1 MISSIDNIVVMVR
14 FESRTNYWL
23 RSVASSSN
31 FSIANNNANAN
42 YNDASNRNYCR
53 PLDYI
58 LNEEIKRC
66 VYLYRLGA

>member
-1 MISSIDNIVVMVR
+1 MILGTDNIIVMVR

-31 FSIANNNANAN
+31 FSNANNNGNAN

-58 LNEEIKRC
+58 LNEEI
-66 VYLYRLGA
+66 